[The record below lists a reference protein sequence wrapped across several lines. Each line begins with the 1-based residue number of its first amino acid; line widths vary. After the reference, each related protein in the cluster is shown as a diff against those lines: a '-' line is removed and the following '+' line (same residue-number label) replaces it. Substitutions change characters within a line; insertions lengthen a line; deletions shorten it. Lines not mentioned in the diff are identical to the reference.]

1 MNLLLHICCAGC
13 LCAPLEELRKENI
26 YVHGYFYNPNIHPL
40 LEFRKR
46 LKAVHIF
53 QESDPLIV
61 DYCEEYGL
69 MEYLKEVDYEGENSP
84 HCPSILLSH
93 RADTVQE
100 SRGDRCED
108 CYRLR
113 LRTTACYAREK
124 GFDAFSSTLLFSEHQ
139 DHERVKKV
147 GEQVSEQIGISFE
160 YRDYR
165 YLCECSREIASK
177 KMLYKQSYCG
187 CIFSEYE
194 RYKDTT
200 RNLYQGWKLRGDKV
214 PTAFGKKAQG
224 QVVGK
229 DNYLSLKEGVQTV
242 RE

>member
-69 MEYLKEVDYEGENSP
+69 MEYLKNVNYEGDN
-84 HCPSILLSH
+84 
-93 RADTVQE
+93 
-100 SRGDRCED
+100 RCED

-139 DHERVKKV
+139 DHERVKKI
-147 GEQVSEQIGISFE
+147 GEQVSEQIGIPFE

-214 PTAFGKKAQG
+214 PTAQHLAFALTELTFGKKAQG
-224 QVVGK
+224 QEVGK
-229 DNYLSLKEGVQTV
+229 DNYLSLKEGVQIV